1 MQKLLKIGYWVVAAV
16 IMAVAVL
23 MIVTLFPI
31 TGNYKIKI
39 VMSGS
44 MEPAIHTGSIVVI
57 KPESSYK
64 IGDVITFGKDTK
76 KDVPTTHRIMEMR
89 AEEGK
94 YVYRTKGDANKSDD
108 VKEISESEVIGKVLV
123 SVPFL
128 GFVLDF
134 AKKPLGFMLLV
145 VVPAIAIIFDEAGN
159 IWKEIKKTRLRP
171 LTSSGL
177 WRGEEEKPSED
188 KKE

>member
-1 MQKLLKIGYWVVAAV
+1 MQKILKIGYWFVAAV

-31 TGNYKIKI
+31 TGNYKVKI

-44 MEPAIHTGSIVVI
+44 MEPAIHTGSIIVI
-57 KPESSYK
+57 KPETQYK

-76 KDVPTTHRIMEMR
+76 KDVPTTHRIAEMR

-94 YVYRTKGDANKSDD
+94 YIYRTKGDANKSED
-108 VKEISESEVIGKVLV
+108 VKEISESEVIGKVFF

-134 AKKPLGFMLLV
+134 AKKPLGFVLLV
-145 VVPAIAIIFDEAGN
+145 VVPAVAIILDEMGK
-159 IWKEIKKTRLRP
+159 IWKEIKK
-171 LTSSGL
+171 
-177 WRGEEEKPSED
+177 
-188 KKE
+188 KKEQK

>member
-1 MQKLLKIGYWVVAAV
+1 MQKLLKIGYGVFVGA
-16 IMAVAVL
+16 IILVAVL
-23 MIVTLFPI
+23 MVVTLFPI

-44 MEPAIHTGSIVVI
+44 MEPAIHTGSVIII
-57 KPESSYK
+57 KPEARYK

-76 KDVPTTHRIMEMR
+76 KDVPTTHRIKEMR

-94 YVYRTKGDANKSDD
+94 YVYRTKGDANKSED
-108 VKEISESEVIGKVLV
+108 VSEVPENTVIGKVLF
-123 SVPFL
+123 SVPFV

-134 AKKPLGFMLLV
+134 AKKPAGFVLLV
-145 VVPAIAIIFDEAGN
+145 VVPALAIIFDEIGK
-159 IWKEIKKTRLRP
+159 IWNEIKKTRLRSP
-171 LTSSGL
+171 ELR
-177 WRGEEEKPSED
+177 RGEEEKPPED